1 MSKDL
6 QTWLP
11 TDLMSGSTFVQIIS
25 LVGAVFILIAYFSLH
40 MHWLDSNGATY
51 NLLNAIGGVMLAYV
65 ALHPFSAGFLVMET
79 TWTLISLYALS
90 KVYRRGHGRS
100 SSS

>member
-1 MSKDL
+1 MSA
-6 QTWLP
+6 
-11 TDLMSGSTFVQIIS
+11 STFVQIIS
-25 LVGAVFILIAYFSLH
+25 LVGAVFILIAYLSLH

-65 ALHPFSAGFLVMET
+65 ALHPFSAGFLIMET

-90 KVYRRGHGRS
+90 KVYRGHNRTS
-100 SSS
+100 SS